1 MGDSMNVPTLSGGP
15 SSYHA
20 DCFRC
25 GRPLVAFLPEFYC
38 RDCGITITV
47 QWQWTG
53 QEVKASA

>member
-1 MGDSMNVPTLSGGP
+1 MNVPTLSGGP